1 MNAETIEA
9 ETGKEVET
17 GTIEEGE
24 IEDPEAITVPETMIS
39 LVNDVNT
46 SPKTEREN
54 LNLNLNKEEKA
65 VLTLSPKR
73 ENSEKR
79 KFESW
84 KMMGSLLWVSP
95 SLRLRIQRR

>member
-17 GTIEEGE
+17 ETIEEGE
-24 IEDPEAITVPETMIS
+24 IEDPEANTVPETMSS
-39 LVNDVNT
+39 LVKDVNT

-54 LNLNLNKEEKA
+54 LNLSKEEKA
-65 VLTLSPKR
+65 VLTLSPKG

-84 KMMGSLLWVSP
+84 KMRGSLLWVSP